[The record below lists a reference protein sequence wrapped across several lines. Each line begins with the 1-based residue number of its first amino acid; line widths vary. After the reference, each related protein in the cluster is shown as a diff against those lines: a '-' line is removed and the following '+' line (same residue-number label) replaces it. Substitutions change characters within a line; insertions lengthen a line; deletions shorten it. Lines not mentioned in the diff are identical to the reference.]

1 MANATYTLN
10 ASEMDRIVFDDGGTI
25 VNMRVRPGETV
36 EVDLADADQD
46 AAFDES
52 KYTLIGSGFHHKV
65 KQSEL

>member
-52 KYTLIGSGFHHKV
+52 KYTLAGSGFHHKV